1 MYLKHKILQ
10 EPSHS
15 SVTQDSDHSVYLP
28 DSVLAD
34 WECC

>member
-1 MYLKHKILQ
+1 MYLKHKMLL

-15 SVTQDSDHSVYLP
+15 SITQDSEHWMNLP